1 MEINTRT
8 RNNVFGNNNNNNGRG
23 RKPDVGT
30 DPQTD
35 GSADSGRFS
44 MAGDGVAHVVTPA
57 AARWGEGGRGGRR
70 LPSPL

>member
-8 RNNVFGNNNNNNGRG
+8 RNNVFGNNNNNNNGRG

-44 MAGDGVAHVVTPA
+44 MAGDGLAHVVTPA
-57 AARWGEGGRGGRR
+57 AARWGGGRR